1 MPLWHMCT
9 TFAVGTPPA
18 QLMSPRQFCTIM
30 DAVGMYVLSCE
41 CPLRARHSLFLF
53 WYLGNHVLMSFGV
66 AYALRCLMRVYNDAN
81 WSARACFA
89 PSACNCVT
97 LCRMPAWSVHRAL
110 DRVFATKSRFCFPYP
125 PQPSSISS
133 SGARLTHIIMPNH
146 NHRHPTPTPATL
158 ICKPSKPTQT
168 LNPNPEPHPR
178 LCNTQF

>member
-30 DAVGMYVLSCE
+30 DAVGMYVFACA
-41 CPLRARHSLFLF
+41 CPMCACHNLLLF
-53 WYLGNHVLMSFGV
+53 WYLGNHVQVSFGV
-66 AYALRCLMRVYNDAN
+66 AYAFSCRMRVYNDAN
-81 WSARACFA
+81 WCARACFA

-125 PQPSSISS
+125 PTFINQLQRSTSDAYYNAKPQP
-133 SGARLTHIIMPNH
+133 
-146 NHRHPTPTPATL
+146 PAHDSNSCNIDMQTL
-158 ICKPSKPTQT
+158 KTQT
-168 LNPNPEPHPR
+168 NPKP
-178 LCNTQF
+178 